1 MPSLLNAGAV
11 PNRIIE
17 KMIKSAIILLITLS
31 GMVACRQHPAK
42 NPVAKPDTVMVSA
55 DTVIRYRSYS
65 GILPCSDCEGIQT
78 TINLMGDY
86 SYQKLSSRL
95 GRKGKIAGETVDET
109 GRWMLEGRDTIHLM
123 DVTGGPNRY
132 LKTDS
137 SLFQLDLN
145 GALVTGPLANRF
157 ELKKVK

>member
-1 MPSLLNAGAV
+1 M

-17 KMIKSAIILLITLS
+17 NMRRSAVILFISIS
-31 GMVACRQHPAK
+31 GMLSCRQHPARI
-42 NPVAKPDTVMVSA
+42 PAAKPDTVLVSA

-95 GRKGKIAGETVDET
+95 GRKGKIAGETIDET

-123 DVTGGPNRY
+123 DVTGSPNRY

-137 SLFQLDLN
+137 SLIQLDLN
-145 GALVTGPLANRF
+145 GALVTGPLASRF